1 MTEVIDDAKRLGL
14 ARPAVPPELL
24 KISNDVKEFL
34 TTHSDKYARLLDPE
48 RMQENATACSAH
60 AGKRL
65 PTADNDAVHVPTSST
80 RTLPKRKGRGGRKAQ
95 MELEIDVSPSN

>member
-48 RMQENATACSAH
+48 
-60 AGKRL
+60 
-65 PTADNDAVHVPTSST
+65 
-80 RTLPKRKGRGGRKAQ
+80 
-95 MELEIDVSPSN
+95 